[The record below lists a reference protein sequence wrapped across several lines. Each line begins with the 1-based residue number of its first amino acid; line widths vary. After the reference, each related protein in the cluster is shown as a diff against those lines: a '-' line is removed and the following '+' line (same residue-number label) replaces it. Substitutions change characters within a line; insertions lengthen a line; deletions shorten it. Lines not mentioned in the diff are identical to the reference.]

1 MDLSK
6 EGADV
11 SNVDVAVNAL
21 FPVVSNASDV
31 VLDPNASRMLSP
43 SKSIVA
49 TSIKGDV
56 LEVCTSERLT
66 PAFVKEIETRAG
78 MLVSLSVG
86 SVTLVEEL
94 YTKVTSTKSQ
104 EFTLAPILRYA
115 VEVGAT
121 DIHIAT
127 GSIPVAR
134 IHGVLKPMSNC
145 PPISKEDLQAAAKWL
160 TNIDMPVDGPVD
172 MDTSLTYMAQ
182 RWRISIY
189 KQRQSLAMALR
200 LIPANP
206 PTPEQIGLPK
216 AIVDTASAS
225 SGLVLFCG
233 PTGSGKSTSMAAL
246 IDRINKTR
254 SCHIVTIEDPV
265 EYVHTSKMSTVHQR
279 EVGADT
285 ESFASALR
293 ASLRQDPDVILVGE
307 LRDLETMRTAL
318 SAAETGHLVL
328 ATIHASSTAS
338 AITRLVSSFP
348 SSEQTNV
355 LQQLAGSLKAVVY
368 QVLLSGINKNRVLA
382 CEVLVATTGVKTI
395 IRDNRLHELPSAL
408 DSSGG
413 DVGMVSINKSLAAM
427 VNHGSVT
434 SVQAE
439 VHVSD
444 LSLYRQYLA
453 ESKTYDALTLDPLR
467 DAPSFGS

>member
-1 MDLSK
+1 
-6 EGADV
+6 
-11 SNVDVAVNAL
+11 
-21 FPVVSNASDV
+21 
-31 VLDPNASRMLSP
+31 
-43 SKSIVA
+43 
-49 TSIKGDV
+49 
-56 LEVCTSERLT
+56 
-66 PAFVKEIETRAG
+66 
-78 MLVSLSVG
+78 
-86 SVTLVEEL
+86 
-94 YTKVTSTKSQ
+94 
-104 EFTLAPILRYA
+104 
-115 VEVGAT
+115 
-121 DIHIAT
+121 
-127 GSIPVAR
+127 
-134 IHGVLKPMSNC
+134 
-145 PPISKEDLQAAAKWL
+145 
-160 TNIDMPVDGPVD
+160 
-172 MDTSLTYMAQ
+172 
-182 RWRISIY
+182 
-189 KQRQSLAMALR
+189 
-200 LIPANP
+200 
-206 PTPEQIGLPK
+206 
-216 AIVDTASAS
+216 
-225 SGLVLFCG
+225 
-233 PTGSGKSTSMAAL
+233 
-246 IDRINKTR
+246 
-254 SCHIVTIEDPV
+254 
-265 EYVHTSKMSTVHQR
+265 
-279 EVGADT
+279 
-285 ESFASALR
+285 
-293 ASLRQDPDVILVGE
+293 
-307 LRDLETMRTAL
+307 MRTAL